1 MVGVYA
7 WSQKVTPPPPPSHV
21 SHTLN
26 CLDGRNLSRPFFHVV
41 PPSLILFQLF
51 HSCIGGKL
59 IIETYGTPTHSMSMS
74 VCIKLRY
81 PFTLSYPYTS
91 LTLTAPPE
99 AEILHAPSARSNGGR
114 SQEFWVIEEP
124 FVRIC
129 NGMITKVCT
138 VLEKDVP
145 LINKKLQRI
154 NLFLEMK

>member
-1 MVGVYA
+1 M
-7 WSQKVTPPPPPSHV
+7 
-21 SHTLN
+21 
-26 CLDGRNLSRPFFHVV
+26 
-41 PPSLILFQLF
+41 
-51 HSCIGGKL
+51 
-59 IIETYGTPTHSMSMS
+59 
-74 VCIKLRY
+74 CIKLRY
-81 PFTLSYPYTS
+81 PFTLSYTS

-99 AEILHAPSARSNGGR
+99 AEIWHAPSARSNGGR

>member
-1 MVGVYA
+1 M
-7 WSQKVTPPPPPSHV
+7 
-21 SHTLN
+21 
-26 CLDGRNLSRPFFHVV
+26 
-41 PPSLILFQLF
+41 
-51 HSCIGGKL
+51 
-59 IIETYGTPTHSMSMS
+59 
-74 VCIKLRY
+74 CIKLRY
-81 PFTLSYPYTS
+81 PFTLSFPYTS
-91 LTLTAPPE
+91 LIRTAPPE

-114 SQEFWVIEEP
+114 SQKFWVIEEP